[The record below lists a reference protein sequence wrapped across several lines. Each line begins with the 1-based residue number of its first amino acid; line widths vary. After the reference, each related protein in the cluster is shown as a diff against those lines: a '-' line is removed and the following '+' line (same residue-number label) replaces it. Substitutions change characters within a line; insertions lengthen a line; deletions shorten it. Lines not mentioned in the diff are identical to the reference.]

1 MKKQRK
7 TIAIILCVAMAVA
20 SGVIMTGC
28 MNSAKSVADKTLKEV
43 QQQKGDMMSQM
54 DITKSFTGVDFTDDQ
69 KAVLQKFIKKLCDFD
84 YDLGKVKTDK
94 NTASVDVTFHTYDF
108 KTMYQDMMQSAQK
121 DAVKMASDG
130 KVTADNVTSEMYKL
144 VIGYIDK
151 GLGTLKD
158 KNKTTKTTMK
168 LTKKD
173 GKWTVGPQS
182 SDFYSA
188 MMGGLTDL
196 S

>member
-1 MKKQRK
+1 
-7 TIAIILCVAMAVA
+7 
-20 SGVIMTGC
+20 

-69 KAVLQKFIKKLCDFD
+69 KAVLQ
-84 YDLGKVKTDK
+84 
-94 NTASVDVTFHTYDF
+94 
-108 KTMYQDMMQSAQK
+108 MQSAQK